1 VDQILRHTK
10 EFEPNFIRLGGRSK
24 DAEIK
29 KRTLYEVRQGVP
41 SQKQPGSQKMQANIA
56 MRKLTSSC
64 QLLLA
69 PLEANKPPLDH
80 RVLLSLGLITQEQ
93 AKSLELD
100 SQYTMGISPIENPGI
115 LMEQWLGKC
124 LAPCHR
130 PSQPDDYGWGF
141 EEEGKKPIGIGSI
154 RY

>member
-1 VDQILRHTK
+1 
-10 EFEPNFIRLGGRSK
+10 
-24 DAEIK
+24 
-29 KRTLYEVRQGVP
+29 
-41 SQKQPGSQKMQANIA
+41 
-56 MRKLTSSC
+56 MRKLTISC

-80 RVLLSLGLITQEQ
+80 RVLKRFGLITEEQ
-93 AKSLELD
+93 SKLLEID
-100 SQYTMGISPIENPGI
+100 ARSTMGISPTENPGI

-141 EEEGKKPIGIGSI
+141 EEEGKLAQSAET
-154 RY
+154 YM